1 MPNDKQNNKLA
12 PIHKI
17 TISNIH
23 VYANNNMII
32 VELHQKKI
40 CSSYGLTLCML
51 GIFHAFEVV

>member
-23 VYANNNMII
+23 VYANKNMII

-40 CSSYGLTLCML
+40 SSWYGLTLYML
-51 GIFHAFEVV
+51 GNFSCF